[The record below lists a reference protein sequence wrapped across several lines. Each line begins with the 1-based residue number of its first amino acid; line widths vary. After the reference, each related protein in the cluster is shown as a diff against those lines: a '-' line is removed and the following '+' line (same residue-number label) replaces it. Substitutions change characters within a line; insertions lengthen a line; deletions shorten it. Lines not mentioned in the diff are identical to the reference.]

1 MTMEY
6 TADTVAT
13 LHRSRSGGED
23 KMIKEGRLADLI
35 EEFKRL
41 PRGTQIE
48 SSIMV
53 GGMFYSFKEVE
64 HLANGIGMAFP

>member
-1 MTMEY
+1 
-6 TADTVAT
+6 
-13 LHRSRSGGED
+13 
-23 KMIKEGRLADLI
+23 MIKEGRLADLI